1 MNFNLANPL
10 RVQRLRLEKQAR
22 CELLVV
28 TVLLLVTVVCFRIPM
43 ASTSPAAPVIA
54 PPQTVAEPVH
64 PLPMHAH
71 LWLAAWSLLP
81 SVDAK
86 LKAIEF
92 QQGPQQS
99 VWQLRY
105 ETPSLDW
112 FNDYL
117 AALNAAGTTFGW
129 HAELR
134 QSRNVQGVFH
144 VLLEVQQE

>member
-1 MNFNLANPL
+1 MTLNLANPL
-10 RVQRLRLEKQAR
+10 RVQRLRQEKQAR
-22 CELLVV
+22 RELWVVTALLVLAAV
-28 TVLLLVTVVCFRIPM
+28 FFRIPK
-43 ASTSPAAPVIA
+43 AATLPAAPVM
-54 PPQTVAEPVH
+54 PPTQTVATPVH
-64 PLPMHAH
+64 PLPEHAH
-71 LWLAAWSLLP
+71 LWFAAWSLLP
-81 SVDAK
+81 PMDAK

-117 AALNAAGTTFGW
+117 AALNATGAPFGW

-134 QSRNVQGVFH
+134 QSRNVQGMFL
-144 VLLEVQQE
+144 VLLEVQQ